1 MRAMNQLKVH
11 IQQAIMALHKQGWS
25 GRKIARELDL
35 DRATV
40 GKYLRQESKPAI
52 VPAGSDP
59 PEGSKPAI
67 VLTGSG
73 EQTSSPAETPSGGK
87 SPGRTSQCQPLR
99 EQIQAMVQS
108 GLSAQRFIR
117 TW

>member
-73 EQTSSPAETPSGGK
+73 EQPA
-87 SPGRTSQCQPLR
+87 RQ
-99 EQIQAMVQS
+99 
-108 GLSAQRFIR
+108 QRRQVVENPQDEPVNASRCGSRFRRWSRAVCRRNGFIR